1 MPLLEDCNDVEYL
14 VDGEAL
20 VIMRSRNIQIK
31 DDDVKQYMDNI
42 FHTRCH
48 LNNKVCN
55 MIINNESC
63 ANVSS
68 ATIVKKL
75 SLNIIKYERPYKL

>member
-55 MIINNESC
+55 MIINNKSC

-75 SLNIIKYERPYKL
+75 SLNIIKHERPYRL

>member
-1 MPLLEDCNDVEYL
+1 
-14 VDGEAL
+14 
-20 VIMRSRNIQIK
+20 VIMRSLNIQIK
-31 DDDVKQYMDNI
+31 DDDVKQQMENI
-42 FHTRCH
+42 FHTRCY

-68 ATIVKKL
+68 ATIVRKL
-75 SLNIIKYERPYKL
+75 SLNIIKHERPYIL